1 VFVRSNSLITIALR
15 GQDEDAPLPSYG
27 RNGKITGDIGLRC
40 SQDVQSLCI
49 VVRTTLPP
57 SSHSISDGR

>member
-27 RNGKITGDIGLRC
+27 RNGKISGDIGLRC
-40 SQDVQSLCI
+40 SQDVQSLCV
-49 VVRTTLPP
+49 VVRTAPP
-57 SSHSISDGR
+57 SPQHL